1 MRKILVKMDTHN
13 VFKECEEGEEGNLRN
28 SDARVHDFLMPLF
41 DELAKKRPTW
51 TYVAKG
57 WGDLSNSGTFY
68 YYGRFTIMD
77 GGQEI
82 GEVWAS
88 KNWRTGENKYAFNN
102 HRLQTTRR
110 RGNCAETKDLKKAV
124 KLILANMYALTT
136 AELMDTT
143 RSKATNKARNTIY
156 NIQRDFRNQ
165 RDKLLPNMEAFILD
179 NWEAFEKHNTY
190 SLTDKQRFK
199 EGYASA
205 AKATEAEQL
214 LVNNKY
220 ALVVDVGDQIHV
232 EHSAQQ
238 GAIHSYTLDG
248 LPLHIK
254 QGVAIL
260 KLCDVDTLLDGVGVR
275 TGDTTYIVF
284 DGENHD

>member
-1 MRKILVKMDTHN
+1 MDTHN
-13 VFKECEEGEEGNLRN
+13 VFRECNEENKDNLRN
-28 SDARVHDFLMPLF
+28 SDARVRDFLTPLF
-41 DELAKKRPTW
+41 SELSKKRPTW

-57 WGDLSNSGTFY
+57 FGDLSASGTFY
-68 YYGRFTIMD
+68 YYSRFTIMD
-77 GGQEI
+77 GGQDI

-110 RGNCAETKDLKKAV
+110 RGNCTETKDLKKAV

-136 AELMDTT
+136 AELMNTI
-143 RSKATNKARNTIY
+143 RSQATNKARNTVY
-156 NIQRDFRNQ
+156 TIQRDFRYE
-165 RDKLLPNMEAFILD
+165 RDKLLPNMEAFIMD
-179 NWEAFEKHNTY
+179 NWEAFENYNTH

-199 EGYASA
+199 ERYTSA

-214 LVNNKY
+214 LGDNKY

-232 EHSAQQ
+232 EHSAHQ

-248 LPLHIK
+248 IPLHIK

-275 TGDTTYIVF
+275 TGDATYIIF